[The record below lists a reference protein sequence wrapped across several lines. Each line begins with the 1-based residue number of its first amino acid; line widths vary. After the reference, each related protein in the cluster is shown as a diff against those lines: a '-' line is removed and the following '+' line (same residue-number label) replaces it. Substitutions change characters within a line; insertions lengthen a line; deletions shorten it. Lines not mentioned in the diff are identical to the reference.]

1 MVGVVLLDQPTP
13 RAGVPRDAPAHDG
26 SPRTGDEQDDVI
38 EQARRRAELVRD
50 HVEHALTLAEQ
61 QGGPFDFLSLA
72 TAAHCSVAYLRQHRE
87 FATRIRAL
95 QATVPQD
102 PEDDR
107 CRALRARLVR
117 AERRA
122 AALQASVTRLE
133 EENARLRDRLAAQ
146 ARAVP
151 ATRLRP
157 GIRRPGTPLR

>member
-1 MVGVVLLDQPTP
+1 MLLDDPAPRGVTP
-13 RAGVPRDAPAHDG
+13 PA
-26 SPRTGDEQDDVI
+26 GDEQDDVI

-50 HVEHALTLAEQ
+50 HVEHVLELAEQ

-102 PEDDR
+102 PDDER
-107 CRALRARLVR
+107 CRALRGRLAR

-122 AALQASVTRLE
+122 TALQAAVARLE
-133 EENARLRDRLAAQ
+133 DENARLRDRLAAQ

-151 ATRLRP
+151 VARLGP